1 MHIMYSWLNIL
12 IYPTLPRVFTRIA
25 FQFSRIRQ
33 NTRHG
38 PLNNQKKSTKKKPQN
53 SSNLKCSKSSQFQQI
68 QLVQALSCH
77 HLHKTSL
84 FVKQS
89 DFQVHLV
96 EGSLHLARP
105 KKKLWLV
112 VNRISDKAQKHL
124 IISFNETWMLP
135 NVRGGVRG
143 FMTFCTG
150 PNLFEGFQINQLKTG
165 SYRSGRHQLDISTF
179 KTKETSNV
187 QN

>member
-25 FQFSRIRQ
+25 CQFSRIRQ

-38 PLNNQKKSTKKKPQN
+38 TLNNQNKSTKKKPQN
-53 SSNLKCSKSSQFQQI
+53 HQTSNAPNPLSSNRFNLFK
-68 QLVQALSCH
+68 ALSCH

-112 VNRISDKAQKHL
+112 VNRISDKDQKHL
-124 IISFNETWMLP
+124 FPSMKLGCFQTWEAVSEGLWHFAQDQTCLRVSKVTNWKRLLP
-135 NVRGGVRG
+135 FG
-143 FMTFCTG
+143 
-150 PNLFEGFQINQLKTG
+150 
-165 SYRSGRHQLDISTF
+165 
-179 KTKETSNV
+179 
-187 QN
+187 

>member
-38 PLNNQKKSTKKKPQN
+38 TLNNQNKSTKKKPQN

-68 QLVQALSCH
+68 QLVQGTFLPSFTQNLPICQA
-77 HLHKTSL
+77 
-84 FVKQS
+84 S

-112 VNRISDKAQKHL
+112 VNRISDKDQKHL
-124 IISFNETWMLP
+124 FPSMKLGCFQTWEAVSEGLWH
-135 NVRGGVRG
+135 
-143 FMTFCTG
+143 FTG
-150 PNLFEGFQINQLKTG
+150 PNLFEGFQSNQLKTG